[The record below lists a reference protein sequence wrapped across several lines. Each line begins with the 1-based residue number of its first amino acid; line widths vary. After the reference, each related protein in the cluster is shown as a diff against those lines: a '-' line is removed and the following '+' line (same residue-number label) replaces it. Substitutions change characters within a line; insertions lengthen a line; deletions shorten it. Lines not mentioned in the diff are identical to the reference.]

1 MIEYTQKQPTTFGIS
16 TADHGNL
23 VTLHIFDIKD
33 KTVCLY
39 NELPLCLC
47 LHIPFWWLTTV
58 KSSVLRE
65 VSSVI
70 IYKIPYSF
78 VGHRIAQTSF
88 YIPHS
93 IRGNG
98 P

>member
-1 MIEYTQKQPTTFGIS
+1 MIEYTHKQPTTFGIS

-47 LHIPFWWLTTV
+47 LHIPF
-58 KSSVLRE
+58 
-65 VSSVI
+65 
-70 IYKIPYSF
+70 
-78 VGHRIAQTSF
+78 
-88 YIPHS
+88 
-93 IRGNG
+93 
-98 P
+98 